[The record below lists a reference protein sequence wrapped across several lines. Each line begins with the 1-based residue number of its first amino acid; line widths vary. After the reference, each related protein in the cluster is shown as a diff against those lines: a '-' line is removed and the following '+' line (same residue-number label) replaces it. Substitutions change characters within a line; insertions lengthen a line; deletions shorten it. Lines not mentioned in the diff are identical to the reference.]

1 MLVTRRLRFRYIG
14 VALALALIASACGG
28 GEDEADSPAT
38 TTTTAPSAG
47 GTDGAAA
54 TTTTTVKPV
63 SGDSGSTYC
72 ERVRE
77 AEASNESPLDFS
89 FFGMSAEELEAQFSA
104 NLAIFEQW
112 REIAPSEIKDDAN
125 LVFDTYRTF
134 VDRGNELNWDLEA
147 MADDEVFSAGF
158 DDAALDTAADNLE
171 NYTRDVCGVDFNE
184 TSDPGPGLPPAG
196 GDEDDPITAVLEA
209 FQLPADL
216 FSAEDI
222 QCMRD
227 ELGAEFEAKIDAD
240 WVPSTEDIALILAA
254 VDACGIALG

>member
-1 MLVTRRLRFRYIG
+1 MLVFRRFRFIG
-14 VALALALIASACGG
+14 VALALLLIASACGG
-28 GEDEADSPAT
+28 GEDGADSPA

-54 TTTTTVKPV
+54 TTTTTMKPV
-63 SGDSGSTYC
+63 SGDSGSTFC

-77 AEASNESPLDFS
+77 AAASNESPLDFD
-89 FFGMSAEELEAQFSA
+89 FFSLSPEEIEAQFSA
-104 NLAIFEQW
+104 RLAVLEQW
-112 REIAPSEIKDDAN
+112 RDLAPSEIKDDAD
-125 LVFDTYRTF
+125 LVFDAYRTF

-147 MADDEVFSAGF
+147 MADDEVFNDDF
-158 DDAALDTAADNLE
+158 DDAALDTASENLE
-171 NYTRDVCGVDFNE
+171 NYTLEVCGVDLNA
-184 TSDPGPGLPPAG
+184 DADGPGLPPAG

-240 WVPSTEDIALILAA
+240 WTPSTDDIALILAA
-254 VDACGIALG
+254 VDACGITLG